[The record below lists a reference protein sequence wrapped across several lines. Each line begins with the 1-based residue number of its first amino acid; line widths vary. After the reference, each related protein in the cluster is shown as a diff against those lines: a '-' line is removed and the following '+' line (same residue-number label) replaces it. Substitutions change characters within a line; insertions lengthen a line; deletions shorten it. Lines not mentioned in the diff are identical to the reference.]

1 MDYEVVII
9 SHRPHLCRDAK
20 LCLKDHNFRVFDGT
34 NYPSFSKLVNDC
46 ITSSKHETIIICNE
60 KARPTPQAVEKILV
74 MLSEGWG
81 IVALFRF
88 GFFGFKKDLI
98 RRIGFFDERFIGG
111 GYEDVDFA
119 RRLKEANIGYYES
132 EEIEYIY
139 LPTSWNYEKT
149 NLSRNQYFRKW
160 KEEANLITRQLA
172 EEDYPYDLGPFQN
185 TKFIEFEK
193 SILLPYHGD
202 IKKIKMQ
209 TEYKFN

>member
-9 SHRPHLCRDAK
+9 SHRPHLCRGAQ
-20 LCLKDHNFRVFDGT
+20 LCLKAHNYRVFDGT

-46 ITSSKHETIIICNE
+46 ITSSKYEIIIVCNE

-74 MLSEGWG
+74 MLNEGWG

-160 KEEANLITRQLA
+160 KEEANQITRQLA

-193 SILLPYHGD
+193 SVLLPYHGN
-202 IKKIKMQ
+202 IKEIKMQ
-209 TEYKFN
+209 TELC